1 MPTPSTPT
9 IMTMTSQ
16 RTSPMLRPTM
26 LLSAAMLPLL
36 AACDRAPVAEQEA
49 APRAA
54 EVSVSVATV
63 TSDTHASAVTAT
75 GTFGSRDEIPL
86 AFKIG
91 GIVSHVLVDEG
102 ATVQRGQLLA
112 SLDLREIDAAVD
124 KAQVG
129 FDKAQRDQARVQ
141 RLAADSVAT
150 LVQLQDA
157 TSALNAARSDLVT
170 AKVNREYATI
180 VAPEGGIVLQRLV
193 TSGSN
198 VSAGTPIIQLGG
210 SRRGRVLRV
219 GLPDRD
225 ALRVQLGDAAT
236 VQFDALPS
244 RTFTGRVQMLGRSAD
259 PRTGTY
265 AVEITVNGAD
275 ALPSGLVGSV
285 AIATR
290 GDAKVATRGETAST
304 SVSVDALLEADR
316 DSATVYTVAP
326 ASGASGVLIAQPLRV
341 RVTGVTG
348 DRALVEGLAPDT
360 RIVTRGAAYVT
371 PGARVRIVTADTLSA
386 ALKSTASPATQE
398 KAPVKRTAVLP

>member
-1 MPTPSTPT
+1 
-9 IMTMTSQ
+9 MTT
-16 RTSPMLRPTM
+16 TLVALRPTV
-26 LLSAAMLPLL
+26 LFSAAMLPLISACSNAP
-36 AACDRAPVAEQEA
+36 AAERDA
-49 APRAA
+49 APRAPA
-54 EVSVSVATV
+54 VSVSVEHVMSGAN
-63 TSDTHASAVTAT
+63 AAPVTAT

-91 GIVSHVLVDEG
+91 GIVSRVLVDEG

-112 SLDLREIDAAVD
+112 SLDLREINAAVA

-150 LVQLQDA
+150 LAQLQDA
-157 TSALNAARSDLVT
+157 TSALDAARSDLVT
-170 AKVNREYATI
+170 ATVNREYATI
-180 VAPEGGIVLQRLV
+180 VAPEGGIVLQRLI
-193 TSGSN
+193 TAGSN
-198 VSAGTPIIQLGG
+198 VSPGSPIMLLGG
-210 SRRGRVLRV
+210 TRRGRVLRV

-236 VQFDALPS
+236 VHFDALPA
-244 RTFTGRVQMLGRSAD
+244 RTFTGRVQLVGRSAD

-285 AIATR
+285 AIAAR
-290 GDAKVATRGETAST
+290 GAAGNAKRGA

-316 DSATVYTVAP
+316 DSATVYTVATSQEAP
-326 ASGASGVLIAQPLRV
+326 GDLLAQPQRV
-341 RVTGVTG
+341 RVNGVSG
-348 DRALVEGLAPDT
+348 DRAMIEGLAPGA

-371 PGARVRIVTADTLSA
+371 PGARVRIVTADTLTA
-386 ALKSTASPATQE
+386 ALKASAVT
-398 KAPVKRTAVLP
+398 RTAVLP

>member
-1 MPTPSTPT
+1 MVSHMPSN
-9 IMTMTSQ
+9 
-16 RTSPMLRPTM
+16 RFVLRPTV
-26 LLSAAMLPLL
+26 LFLAAMLPVLY
-36 AACDRAPVAEQEA
+36 ACGTSPAPERDA
-49 APRAA
+49 APRAPA
-54 EVSVSVATV
+54 VSVSVEAV
-63 TSDTHASAVTAT
+63 TSGANADPVSAT

-91 GIVSHVLVDEG
+91 GIVSRVLVDEG

-112 SLDLREIDAAVD
+112 SLDLREINAAVD

-129 FDKAQRDQARVQ
+129 VDKAQRDQARVQ

-157 TSALNAARSDLVT
+157 TSALEAARSDLVT

-180 VAPEGGIVLQRLV
+180 VAPEGGIVLQRLI
-193 TSGSN
+193 TAGSN

-236 VQFDALPS
+236 VHFDALPS
-244 RTFTGRVQMLGRSAD
+244 RTFPGRVQMLGRSAD

-290 GDAKVATRGETAST
+290 SGATDTARGA

-316 DSATVYTVAP
+316 DSATVYTVAL
-326 ASGASGVLIAQPLRV
+326 ASGTSGELIAQPQRV
-341 RVTGVTG
+341 RVSGVNG

-371 PGARVRIVTADTLSA
+371 PGARVRIVTADTLNA
-386 ALKSTASPATQE
+386 ALKATATPATPA
-398 KAPVKRTAVLP
+398 KATVTRTAVLP

>member
-1 MPTPSTPT
+1 MTTPPTST
-9 IMTMTSQ
+9 TMVSHMLTN
-16 RTSPMLRPTM
+16 RFVLRPTV
-26 LLSAAMLPLL
+26 LFSAAMLPVL
-36 AACDRAPVAEQEA
+36 AACGTSPAPERDPTPRAPA
-49 APRAA
+49 
-54 EVSVSVATV
+54 VSVSVEAV
-63 TSDTHASAVTAT
+63 TSGANADLVNAT

-91 GIVSHVLVDEG
+91 GIVSRVLVDEG

-112 SLDLREIDAAVD
+112 ALDLREINAAVD

-157 TSALNAARSDLVT
+157 TTALEAARSDLIT

-180 VAPEGGIVLQRLV
+180 VAPEGGIVLQRMV
-193 TSGSN
+193 TAGSN
-198 VSAGTPIIQLGG
+198 VSPGTPIIQLGG

-236 VQFDALPS
+236 VHFDALPS

-265 AVEITVNGAD
+265 AVEITVNGAE

-285 AIATR
+285 TIAASASTSGATR
-290 GDAKVATRGETAST
+290 GA

-316 DSATVYTVAP
+316 DSATVYTVAS
-326 ASGASGVLIAQPLRV
+326 ASGASGELIAQPHRV

-348 DRALVEGLAPDT
+348 DRALVEGIAPDT
-360 RIVTRGAAYVT
+360 RIVTRGASYVT
-371 PGARVRIVTADTLSA
+371 PGARMRIVTADTLAA
-386 ALKSTASPATQE
+386 ALQANVA
-398 KAPVKRTAVLP
+398 KRLAVLP

>member
-1 MPTPSTPT
+1 
-9 IMTMTSQ
+9 MTTN
-16 RTSPMLRPTM
+16 RFALRPTV
-26 LLSAAMLPLL
+26 LFSAAMLPLIS
-36 AACDRAPVAEQEA
+36 ACSDAPAPERDT
-49 APRAA
+49 APRAPA
-54 EVSVSVATV
+54 VSVSVEAV
-63 TSDTHASAVTAT
+63 MSGANADPVTAT

-91 GIVSHVLVDEG
+91 GIVSRVLVDEG

-112 SLDLREIDAAVD
+112 SLDLREINAAVS

-150 LVQLQDA
+150 LAQLQDA
-157 TSALNAARSDLVT
+157 TSALEAARSDLIT
-170 AKVNREYATI
+170 ATVNREYATI

-193 TSGSN
+193 TAGSN
-198 VSAGTPIIQLGG
+198 VSPGTPIMQLGG

-225 ALRVQLGDAAT
+225 ALRVQLGDTAT
-236 VQFDALPS
+236 VHFDALPA
-244 RTFTGRVQMLGRSAD
+244 RTFTGRVQLVGRSAD

-265 AVEITVNGAD
+265 AVEITVSGAD

-285 AIATR
+285 AIPARGAT
-290 GDAKVATRGETAST
+290 GDAKRGA

-316 DSATVYTVAP
+316 DSATVYTVATSHEAP
-326 ASGASGVLIAQPLRV
+326 GDLLAQPQRV
-341 RVTGVTG
+341 RVNGVSG
-348 DRALVEGLAPDT
+348 DRAMIEGLAPDA

-371 PGARVRIVTADTLSA
+371 PGARLRIVTADTLTA
-386 ALKSTASPATQE
+386 ALNASTAT
-398 KAPVKRTAVLP
+398 APVAKRTAVLP